1 MKIQDP
7 PLWGKPSSA
16 TRYNC
21 ELLRTI
27 EPSGTRRTVRFSL
40 LSLILLSAGHF
51 SVDLYSGALGAL
63 QPLLVTRF
71 RMSLAEAGLLG
82 GVLVCSSSVM
92 QPLYGY
98 LSDRIRTRLFA
109 ALGPGIAGLFIS
121 SLGLAPGYGWLLLMV
136 ALGGAGVAAFHP
148 QASARA
154 IQGIEEKRG
163 RAMAV
168 FISSGTLGFASGP
181 IFFSAVAGSFGLGG
195 TYWGAIPGLLV
206 CILLIVVLPE
216 ACERNVKAKSEFNWN
231 ELRAVWKPLA
241 ILYTLVFIR
250 SIVQVTF
257 AHFIPLY
264 LTLERGYSLSQASY
278 TLSLFLA
285 SGALGGFLGGH
296 LSDRFGG
303 KPVIVVSMI
312 ASVPFLA
319 LFFLSS
325 GFVAT
330 AGLLL
335 GGLILLFT
343 IPVNVVMAQDLVPS
357 QAGTISALMMG
368 FAWGTAGLVFIPLTG
383 YVADMF
389 SVHRA
394 LFALIAFPLVGFIL
408 SLRLPK

>member
-1 MKIQDP
+1 MTIANAP
-7 PLWGKPSSA
+7 PAGKLSVA

-21 ELLRTI
+21 ELPQTK
-27 EPSGTRRTVRFSL
+27 EPPGTRRAARFSL

-63 QPLLVTRF
+63 QPLLLRQF
-71 RMSLAEAGLLG
+71 RMSLTEAGLLG

-121 SLGLAPGYGWLLLMV
+121 SLGLAPAFGWLLLMV

-154 IQGIEEKRG
+154 TVGIEEKRG
-163 RAMAV
+163 RAMAI
-168 FISSGTLGFASGP
+168 FISSGTLGFACGP
-181 IFFSAVAGSFGLGG
+181 IFFSYMTRRLGLDGM
-195 TYWGAIPGLLV
+195 YWGAIPGLLV
-206 CILLIVVLPE
+206 CFLLIITLPE
-216 ACERNVKAKSEFNWN
+216 AYEHKVKAKSAFDSHA
-231 ELRAVWKPLA
+231 LRSAWKPLA

-257 AHFIPLY
+257 AQFIPLY
-264 LTLERGYSLSQASY
+264 LTLERGYSLTSASY
-278 TLSLFLA
+278 TLSAFLA
-285 SGALGGFLGGH
+285 FGALGGFLGGH

-303 KPVIVVSMI
+303 RPVIVVSMI

-319 LFFLSS
+319 LFFLTD
-325 GFVAT
+325 GFVST
-330 AGLLL
+330 MGLLL

-383 YVADMF
+383 RMADIF
-389 SVHRA
+389 SMHHA
-394 LFALIAFPLVGFIL
+394 LLALVTFPLAGFFL